1 MKNVFSLIF
10 TLLISYFGVNGQTDP
25 TTTTIPNSVPSN
37 CTCLTFV
44 ESCTGNAIQSL
55 PGTTVTIN
63 CPEER
68 SRDYNIVN
76 KQVCLVG
83 RPCTGATV
91 CINGGNWEV
100 CKVVGC
106 TVYLSQ
112 SLPTNIKVNGVNLN
126 VSPITPGETA
136 AITNCGRRV
145 HTGALN
151 VPASATDILVC
162 PGDPVTIDI
171 PSLNLQNGMCLSI
184 VIKDIDN
191 AVVTSATY
199 NSTNVIPLS
208 ITNLI
213 GNLSVGRYKMEMRI
227 HCCSG
232 ATECSFNAYKFA
244 YINIQ
249 GQFSYGAYAISGFD
263 PNTSN
268 FFPATSPPSSLLT
281 GGTTVGNIKI
291 NQLTLIGYDVNN
303 SNNTSLNWKLN
314 QVNCNDHGNP
324 QQLSSGSLTPVN
336 NFNIGPILITT
347 AAACQCYRLDL
358 TYDDGCGAGL
368 ITDFYYFKEGTNCPP
383 NAFHDGGCTQ
393 NRSAGSPPDE
403 SICKVS
409 PNPVTDHINIDM
421 EGAWLD
427 QNVDIHIFDSQGR
440 TIKSIQLLG
449 QPKLQI
455 ELDAVSGIYYYVI
468 KGVRSEVTGKFIKM

>member
-10 TLLISYFGVNGQTDP
+10 ILLISYFGVNGQTDP
-25 TTTTIPNSVPSN
+25 TTTSIPNSVPSN

-44 ESCTGNAIQSL
+44 ESCGGRVIPSL
-55 PGTTVTIN
+55 PGAMVTIS

-68 SRDYNIVN
+68 SRVYEIIDG
-76 KQVCLVG
+76 KVCLVG
-83 RPCTGATV
+83 KPCPGATV

-112 SLPTNIKVNGVNLN
+112 SLPTNIRINGINLG
-126 VSPITPGETA
+126 VAPITPGETTA
-136 AITNCGRRV
+136 LTHCGRRF
-145 HTGALN
+145 HSGALN
-151 VPASATDILVC
+151 VLASATDILVC
-162 PGDPVTIDI
+162 PGDPVELNIAGM
-171 PSLNLQNGMCLSI
+171 SLLRDMCLSI
-184 VIKDIDN
+184 IIKDLN
-191 AVVTSATY
+191 NTVVASETY
-199 NSTNVIPLS
+199 FSPSNILNIS
-208 ITNLI
+208 NLI
-213 GNLSVGRYKMEMRI
+213 SNLTIGTYKIEMRI
-227 HCCSG
+227 QCCNG
-232 ATECSFNAYKFA
+232 PTECSFNTYKFA

-249 GQFSYGAYAISGFD
+249 GQFAYGAYAISGFE
-263 PNTSN
+263 PNTSS
-268 FFPATSPPSSLLT
+268 FIPATSPPSSLLT
-281 GGTTVGNIKI
+281 GGTTIGNIKI
-291 NQLTLIGYDVNN
+291 NQLTLIGYNVQN

-314 QVNCNDHGNP
+314 QVNCNTHNDP
-324 QQLSSGSLTPVN
+324 QQVSAGSLTPVN

-347 AAACQCYRLDL
+347 ATSCQCYRLDL

-383 NAFHDGGCTQ
+383 NAFHDGGGTQ
-393 NRSAGSPPDE
+393 NRSAGSNADE
-403 SICKVS
+403 SMCIVS

-421 EGAWLD
+421 KGEWLD

-440 TIKSIQLLG
+440 TVKSIQLLG

-468 KGVRSEVTGKFIKM
+468 KGVGSELTGKFIKM